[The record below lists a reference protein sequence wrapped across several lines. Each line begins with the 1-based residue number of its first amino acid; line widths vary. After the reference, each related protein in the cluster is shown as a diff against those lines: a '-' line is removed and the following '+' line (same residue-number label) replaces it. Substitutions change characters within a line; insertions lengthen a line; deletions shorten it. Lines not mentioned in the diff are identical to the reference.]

1 LHRPVETA
9 VLFRTLRDVGLRKMR
24 VTRFDLNWRT

>member
-1 LHRPVETA
+1 MADWSVS

-24 VTRFDLNWRT
+24 ATGFGLNSRM